1 MKKDKDGSK
10 DQKDNYF
17 CFCRLL
23 DKEREIIKKNIIGLA
38 DLDF

>member
-1 MKKDKDGSK
+1 MKKDKDGSE
-10 DQKDNYF
+10 DQKDNYSS
-17 CFCRLL
+17 FCRLL